1 MNKTII
7 VATNRRKQYLQRAII
22 VIVVLTGINI
32 LAAFL
37 HNRWDLTAEKRYT
50 LTPHTKQLLRDLD
63 STVTIEVFLK
73 GDYPASFKQLAQS
86 TQELLEEFR
95 EYGGQH
101 IQFSFQSPG
110 QGLDDSSRLAFQQ
123 SLVERGITPFNMQ
136 VQEDASQGYSEKL
149 IFPGALLHYGNKTIG
164 INLLKN
170 QGGANPLETMN
181 SSEALLEY
189 QFSSAIYHLQQKQ
202 QPLVGYML
210 GNGELLGAEVFSAL
224 TTMQSNYGLDTITLQ
239 YVSHIPKDFNL
250 IIFAKPVSRF
260 SDEDKLKIDQYVM
273 NGGRVMWF
281 VDELNVSMDSL
292 QHHETYVALDQG
304 LNLEDMLFKYG
315 VRINQ
320 DLLQDIQC
328 DQIPQI
334 VGHNGN
340 QPQFALVPFP
350 YFPLLAPT
358 GAHPIVKNMDPVLS
372 HFASSI
378 DTVKGGDISKTVL
391 LTTSNSTRAV
401 GAPVQLSW
409 NDLRVKP
416 NVRQFTRH
424 NLPVAVLLEGK
435 FTSVFRN
442 RLDLNEQQALEQA
455 TGTAFKN
462 NADTINK
469 MIVVS
474 DADIITNAV
483 SQKEGPLQMGINMYN
498 PSVVFANREFL
509 LNSLEY
515 LTSNSGIMEAR
526 NKQLTLRLLDAEK
539 VKQEKTKWQV
549 ICFLVPIGIIL
560 LFAAIFQFIRQR
572 KFE

>member
-1 MNKTII
+1 MAI
-7 VATNRRKQYLQRAII
+7 NRRKQYLQRAII
-22 VIVVLTGINI
+22 VIVVLVGINI

-50 LTPHTKQLLRDLD
+50 LTPHTKQLLRGLD

-95 EYGGQH
+95 EYGGKH
-101 IQFSFQSPG
+101 IQFSFQTPG
-110 QGLDDSSRLAFQQ
+110 QGLDDTSRLAFQQ
-123 SLVERGITPFNMQ
+123 SLYEKGIAPFNLQ
-136 VQEDASQGYSEKL
+136 VQEDASQGYSEKV
-149 IFPGALLHYGNKTIG
+149 IFPGALLHYGSKTIG

-181 SSEALLEY
+181 SSESLLEY
-189 QFSSAIYHLQQKQ
+189 QFANAIYHLQQKQ
-202 QPLVGYML
+202 PPLVGYML
-210 GNGELLGAEVFSAL
+210 GNGEILGAEIYTAL
-224 TTMQSNYGLDTITLQ
+224 TTIQTNYLLDTITLQ
-239 YVSHIPKDFNL
+239 YVSHIPKDFNMIL
-250 IIFAKPVSRF
+250 IAKPSIRF

-273 NGGRVMWF
+273 NGGKVIWF

-292 QHHETYVALDQG
+292 QQHATYAALDQD
-304 LNLEDMLFKYG
+304 LNLEDLLFRYG

-320 DLLQDIQC
+320 DLLQDLQC

-350 YFPLLAPT
+350 YFPLLSPT

-378 DTVKGGDISKTVL
+378 DTVKGGDVTKTIL
-391 LTTSNSTRAV
+391 LTTSSSTKTV
-401 GAPVQLSW
+401 GAPVELSW
-409 NDLRVKP
+409 NDLRIKP
-416 NVRQFTRH
+416 NSRQFNKH

-435 FTSVFRN
+435 FTSLFRN
-442 RLDLNEQQALEQA
+442 RLDVATQQALEQG

-462 NADTINK
+462 NSDSINK

-483 SQKEGPLQMGINMYN
+483 SQKEGRPLQMGVNMYN
-498 PSVVFANREFL
+498 PSVVFANSEFL

-515 LTSNSGIMEAR
+515 LSGNSGIMDAR
-526 NKQLTLRLLDAEK
+526 NKELTLRLLDAEK
-539 VKQEKTKWQV
+539 IKQEKTKWQV
-549 ICFLVPIGIIL
+549 ICFLVPIGMIL
-560 LFAAIFQFIRQR
+560 LFAIIFQFIRQR
-572 KFE
+572 KFEQ

>member
-1 MNKTII
+1 VNKTII
-7 VATNRRKQYLQRAII
+7 VATNRRKQYLQRAIL

-32 LAAFL
+32 LAAYL

-50 LTPHTKQLLRDLD
+50 LTPNTKQLLRNLD

-95 EYGGQH
+95 EYGGQR

-110 QGLDDSSRLAFQQ
+110 QGLNDSDRLAFQQ
-123 SLVERGITPFNMQ
+123 ALVEKGITPFNMQ
-136 VQEDASQGYSEKL
+136 VQEDAHQGYSEKL
-149 IFPGALLHYGNKTIG
+149 IFPGALLHYGSKTIG

-202 QPLVGYML
+202 QPLIGYML
-210 GNGELLGAEVFSAL
+210 GNGEVLGAEVFSAL

-250 IIFAKPVSRF
+250 IIFAKPVERF

-281 VDELNVSMDSL
+281 VDELNVNIDSL
-292 QHHETYVALDQG
+292 QRHETYVALDLG

-320 DLLQDIQC
+320 DLIQDMQC
-328 DQIPQI
+328 DELPQI
-334 VGHNGN
+334 VGYNGN
-340 QPQFALVPFP
+340 QPQLSPVPFLF
-350 YFPLLAPT
+350 YPLLTPT
-358 GAHPIVKNMDPVLS
+358 GAHAIVKNMDPVLS

-378 DTVKGGDISKTVL
+378 DTVKGGDITKTIL
-391 LTTSNSTRAV
+391 LTTSNTARTV
-401 GAPVQLSW
+401 GAPVEMSF
-409 NDLRVKP
+409 NDLRLKP
-416 NVRQFTRH
+416 NARQFTKKD
-424 NLPVAVLLEGK
+424 LPVAVLLEGK

-442 RLDLNEQQALEQA
+442 RLDLHTQQALEQA
-455 TGTAFKN
+455 TGIPFKN

-483 SQKEGPLQMGINMYN
+483 SQKDGPLQMGVNMYN
-498 PSVVFANREFL
+498 PSTIYANSEFL

-515 LTSNSGIMEAR
+515 LTGNSGVMEAR
-526 NKQLTLRLLDAEK
+526 SKKLTLRLLDAEK
-539 VKQEKTKWQV
+539 IKQEKVKWQV

-560 LFAAIFQFIRQR
+560 LFAAIFIFIRKR